1 MLLNTNL
8 LKNIFVMKYYFFEPV
23 DSLWMFFR
31 QSTTLFCALAMSLM
45 LQRHSGHY
53 LHCGYMMSCI
63 IDMMLFV
70 FPVKDSAPYAD
81 ETQTAAQ
88 ETAEGAADAGA
99 VQEDRYDKSK
109 DKDEKDKEKTKEK
122 SKEKD
127 KDEKDKEPDKEKVRE
142 KEAERKGEGDKEKAK
157 GVEGTNLD
165 SLLQRLPG
173 CVSRDLIDQLT
184 VIPAT

>member
-1 MLLNTNL
+1 
-8 LKNIFVMKYYFFEPV
+8 
-23 DSLWMFFR
+23 
-31 QSTTLFCALAMSLM
+31 M
-45 LQRHSGHY
+45 LQGHSDRS
-53 LHCGYMMSCI
+53 LLCDYMMSCI

-70 FPVKDSAPYAD
+70 FLVKDSTPDAD

-88 ETAEGAADAGA
+88 ETADAGA
-99 VQEDRYDKSK
+99 IQEDRNDKGK

-127 KDEKDKEPDKEKVRE
+127 KDEKDKEPDKEKARE

-184 VIPAT
+184 VMPLT

>member
-1 MLLNTNL
+1 
-8 LKNIFVMKYYFFEPV
+8 
-23 DSLWMFFR
+23 
-31 QSTTLFCALAMSLM
+31 MSLM
-45 LQRHSGHY
+45 LQGHSDRS
-53 LHCGYMMSCI
+53 LHCDYMMSCI

-70 FPVKDSAPYAD
+70 FLVKDSTPDVD

-99 VQEDRYDKSK
+99 VQEDRNDKGK

-122 SKEKD
+122 LKEKD
-127 KDEKDKEPDKEKVRE
+127 KDEKDKEPDKEKARE
-142 KEAERKGEGDKEKAK
+142 KEAERKGEGDKEKSK

-184 VIPAT
+184 VIPPT